1 MTGFGYSTEDNNIKS
16 ASGTDGAD
24 HMGEAG
30 RTKKGCEISNQLETT
45 PQADRYPK
53 TIITKKQEVS
63 SLTLEGVEAVACI
76 EEQEKDEVA
85 VAPNSRWR
93 QDLSTFY

>member
-30 RTKKGCEISNQLETT
+30 TTEKVCEISIQLEKT
-45 PQADRYPK
+45 PRVDQYLQ
-53 TIITKKQEVS
+53 TIVNKRQEVS